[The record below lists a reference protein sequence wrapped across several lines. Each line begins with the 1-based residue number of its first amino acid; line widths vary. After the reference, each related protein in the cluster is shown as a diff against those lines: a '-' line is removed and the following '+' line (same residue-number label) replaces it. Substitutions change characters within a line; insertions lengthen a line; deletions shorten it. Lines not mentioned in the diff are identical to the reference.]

1 MHPDLDPVDASSPLR
16 ISFVGGGTDFPHY
29 YEEHGGAVLSATI
42 DHRVRVT
49 IRPRVDRQVT
59 VRSLDLGHLVE
70 YHLDDG
76 PEYDGVMDLAKAAI
90 DRVGV
95 AGGIDVAIRSD
106 APAGSGLGGSSS
118 LVVAVVAALAAL
130 GRIPMTADRL
140 ARLSYS
146 IEREDL
152 GIPGGSQDQYAAA
165 FGGFNLIEFER
176 AGARVSPIRLAPSTL
191 AELEA
196 KLLLCYTGS
205 VRRNVGIIDRQIAL
219 WREGREETRMGLKEL
234 QELAYVMRDAVE
246 AGKADELGARLRDAF
261 EAKMRMNPSIT
272 EHTRVER
279 MLELAR
285 DAGATGGKMCG
296 AGGGGYLLLYC
307 APSAQPGVRAR
318 LTEVG
323 CQFAPFRFHP
333 LGVRA
338 TRGRESWAPS
348 I

>member
-1 MHPDLDPVDASSPLR
+1 MHPDLDQVDASSPLR

-70 YHLDDG
+70 YQLDEG

-140 ARLSYS
+140 ARLS
-146 IEREDL
+146 
-152 GIPGGSQDQYAAA
+152 
-165 FGGFNLIEFER
+165 
-176 AGARVSPIRLAPSTL
+176 
-191 AELEA
+191 EL
-196 KLLLCYTGS
+196 
-205 VRRNVGIIDRQIAL
+205 
-219 WREGREETRMGLKEL
+219 
-234 QELAYVMRDAVE
+234 
-246 AGKADELGARLRDAF
+246 
-261 EAKMRMNPSIT
+261 
-272 EHTRVER
+272 
-279 MLELAR
+279 
-285 DAGATGGKMCG
+285 
-296 AGGGGYLLLYC
+296 
-307 APSAQPGVRAR
+307 
-318 LTEVG
+318 G
-323 CQFAPFRFHP
+323 CQFAPFRFRGM
-333 LGVRA
+333 GVRA
-338 TRGRESWAPS
+338 TRGSDSWAPS

>member
-49 IRPRVDRQVT
+49 ISPRVDRQVT

-70 YHLDDG
+70 YHLDEG
-76 PEYDGVMDLAKAAI
+76 PEYDGVLDLAKAAI

-106 APAGSGLGGSSS
+106 APAGSGLGGSSA

-140 ARLSYS
+140 AQLSYS

-165 FGGFNLIEFER
+165 FGGFNLIEFDR
-176 AGARVSPIRLAPSTL
+176 AGVHVSPIRLAPSTL

-205 VRRNVGIIDRQIAL
+205 VRRNVGIIDRQIAM

-246 AGKADELGARLRDAF
+246 AGHPDELGARLRDAF

-272 EHTRVER
+272 QHTGVER

-285 DAGATGGKMCG
+285 EAGATGGKMCG

-307 APSAQPGVRAR
+307 APEAQPRVRAG
-318 LTEVG
+318 LTELG
-323 CQFAPFRFHP
+323 CQFAPFRFHEA
-333 LGVRA
+333 GVRA
-338 TRGRESWAPS
+338 TRGTESWAPT

>member
-1 MHPDLDPVDASSPLR
+1 
-16 ISFVGGGTDFPHY
+16 
-29 YEEHGGAVLSATI
+29 
-42 DHRVRVT
+42 
-49 IRPRVDRQVT
+49 
-59 VRSLDLGHLVE
+59 
-70 YHLDDG
+70 
-76 PEYDGVMDLAKAAI
+76 
-90 DRVGV
+90 V

-165 FGGFNLIEFER
+165 FGGFNLIEFDR
-176 AGARVSPIRLAPSTL
+176 AGARVRPVRLAQSTL

-205 VRRNVGIIDRQIAL
+205 VRRNVGIIDRQIAF

-246 AGKADELGARLRDAF
+246 SGNPDELGARLRDAF

-272 EHTRVER
+272 EHTGVER

-285 DAGATGGKMCG
+285 HAGATGGKMCG

-307 APSAQPGVRAR
+307 TPEAQPRVRAR
-318 LTEVG
+318 LTELG
-323 CQFAPFRFHP
+323 CQFAPFRFHGM
-333 LGVRA
+333 GVRA
-338 TRGRESWAPS
+338 TRGSESWAPS